1 MILAL
6 AAWQASISMQTA
18 APAVDGR
25 KKTEGANNSMATPL
39 QTSNTIDFNSARLSL
54 SKPQQTPP
62 SEAIREDYS
71 ERRYRMASSLQTT
84 LDIEQLLQLFLAEL
98 KPSVELDGLQ
108 YINENQRLQTVT
120 GRKASH
126 SCGYRLITANDH
138 LGEIVFYRNTR
149 FSDQN
154 LQAIEV
160 MLSALICPL
169 RNALTYRDAIM
180 ASLTDPLTSAGN
192 RIALDNALAR
202 EINLARRFKQPLS
215 LMVLDIDKFKYT
227 NDTYGHSAG
236 DAVLKHLVTIINKI
250 NRNTDLTFRYG
261 GDEIVVLLNRTNADG
276 ALVIAERLRKALES
290 QDIQLG
296 DDVIHSTISIGVTAF
311 AAQDTAESMF
321 TRADKALYLIKS
333 EGGNKVIGL

>member
-1 MILAL
+1 
-6 AAWQASISMQTA
+6 
-18 APAVDGR
+18 
-25 KKTEGANNSMATPL
+25 MATPL

-62 SEAIREDYS
+62 SESLREDYS

-84 LDIEQLLQLFLAEL
+84 LDIEQLLQLFLAEI
-98 KPSVELDGLQ
+98 KSNVTLDGLQ
-108 YINENQRLQTVT
+108 YIHENQRLQTVT

-138 LGEIVFYRNTR
+138 LGEIVFYRSTR
-149 FSDQN
+149 FSDEN

-169 RNALTYRDAIM
+169 RNALSYREAVM
-180 ASLTDPLTSAGN
+180 ASLTDSLTGAGN
-192 RIALDNALAR
+192 RIALDNALDR
-202 EINLARRFKQPLS
+202 EINLASRFKQPLS
-215 LMVLDIDKFKYT
+215 ILVMDIDKFKYV

-236 DAVLKHLVTIINKI
+236 DAVLKRFVAIINKI

-261 GDEIVVLLNRTNADG
+261 GDEIVVLLNRTNVDG
-276 ALVIAERLRKALES
+276 ALVIAERLRKAFDALEF
-290 QDIQLG
+290 QFG
-296 DDVIHSTISIGVTAF
+296 DDLIHTTMSIGVTAF
-311 AAQDTAESMF
+311 TEQDTADTMF

-333 EGGNKVIGL
+333 DGGNKVIGL

>member
-1 MILAL
+1 M
-6 AAWQASISMQTA
+6 ME
-18 APAVDGR
+18 R
-25 KKTEGANNSMATPL
+25 KPIMATPL

-54 SKPQQTPP
+54 SKPQP
-62 SEAIREDYS
+62 SLSETIREDYS
-71 ERRYRMASSLQTT
+71 ERRYRMATSLQST
-84 LDIEQLLQLFLAEL
+84 LDVEQLLQLFLGEL
-98 KPSVELDGLQ
+98 KSSVELDGLQ
-108 YINENQRLQTVT
+108 YINENQKLQIVT

-149 FSDQN
+149 FSDQH

-180 ASLTDPLTSAGN
+180 ASLTDPLTGAGN
-192 RIALDNALAR
+192 RIAMDNALER

-215 LMVLDIDKFKYT
+215 VLVMDIDKFKQI
-227 NDTYGHSAG
+227 NDQYGHGAG
-236 DAVLKHLVTIINKI
+236 DAVLKSIVSTITKI

-261 GDEIVVLLNRTNADG
+261 GDELVVLLNRTNADG
-276 ALVIAERLRKALES
+276 ALVIAERLRKAVKALE
-290 QDIQLG
+290 IPVG
-296 DDVIHSTISIGVTAF
+296 DEMITTSISIGATSF
-311 AAQDTAESMF
+311 TAQDSAESIF
-321 TRADKALYLIKS
+321 NRADKALYLIKS

>member
-1 MILAL
+1 
-6 AAWQASISMQTA
+6 MQIA
-18 APAVDGR
+18 EPVVYDS
-25 KKTEGANNSMATPL
+25 KKTEGARIRMATPL

-62 SEAIREDYS
+62 SESVREDYS

-98 KPSVELDGLQ
+98 KPSVDLDGLA
-108 YINENQRLQTVT
+108 YINENQRLQSVT

-169 RNALTYRDAIM
+169 RNALSYREAVQ
-180 ASLTDPLTSAGN
+180 ASLTDPLTGAGN
-192 RIALDNALAR
+192 RIALNNALER
-202 EINLARRFKQPLS
+202 EINLASRFKQPLS
-215 LMVLDIDKFKYT
+215 RLVMDIDRFKHV

-236 DAVLKHLVTIINKI
+236 DAVLKQLVAIINKI

-261 GDEIVVLLNRTNADG
+261 GDEIVILLNRTNADG
-276 ALVIAERLRKALES
+276 ALVIAERLRKAFDT
-290 QDIQLG
+290 QQVHFG
-296 DDVIHSTISIGVTAF
+296 DDVIHTSVSIGVTAF
-311 AAQDTAESMF
+311 VEQDNAETMF

>member
-1 MILAL
+1 
-6 AAWQASISMQTA
+6 
-18 APAVDGR
+18 
-25 KKTEGANNSMATPL
+25 MATPL

-62 SEAIREDYS
+62 SESVREDYS

-98 KPSVELDGLQ
+98 KPSVELDGLA
-108 YINENQRLQTVT
+108 YINENQRLQSVT

-169 RNALTYRDAIM
+169 RNALSYREAVQ
-180 ASLTDPLTSAGN
+180 ASLSDPLTGAGN
-192 RIALDNALAR
+192 RIALNNALAR
-202 EINLARRFKQPLS
+202 EINLASRFKQPLS
-215 LMVLDIDKFKYT
+215 ILVMDIDRFKHV
-227 NDTYGHSAG
+227 NDTFGHSAG
-236 DAVLKHLVTIINKI
+236 DAVLKQLVDIINKI

-261 GDEIVVLLNRTNADG
+261 GDEIVILLNRTNADG
-276 ALVIAERLRKALES
+276 ALVIAERLRKAMDS
-290 QDIQLG
+290 AQLQFG
-296 DDVIHSTISIGVTAF
+296 DDVIHTTVSIGVTAF
-311 AAQDTAESMF
+311 AEQDNAETMF

>member
-1 MILAL
+1 
-6 AAWQASISMQTA
+6 
-18 APAVDGR
+18 
-25 KKTEGANNSMATPL
+25 MATPL

-54 SKPQQTPP
+54 SKAQQTPP
-62 SEAIREDYS
+62 SESVREDYS

-84 LDIEQLLQLFLAEL
+84 LDIEQLLQLFLAEI

-108 YINENQRLQTVT
+108 YINENQRLQSVT

-169 RNALTYRDAIM
+169 RNALSYREAVM
-180 ASLTDPLTSAGN
+180 ASLSDPLTGAGN
-192 RIALDNALAR
+192 RIALNNALER
-202 EINLARRFKQPLS
+202 EINLASRFKQPLS
-215 LMVLDIDKFKYT
+215 ILVMDIDRFKHV
-227 NDTYGHSAG
+227 NDTFGHSAG
-236 DAVLKHLVTIINKI
+236 DAVIKHLVAIINKI

-261 GDEIVVLLNRTNADG
+261 GDEIVILLNRTNADG
-276 ALVIAERLRKALES
+276 ALVIAERLRKS
-290 QDIQLG
+290 FDTQQLQFG
-296 DDVIHSTISIGVTAF
+296 DDLIHTTVSIGLTAF
-311 AAQDTAESMF
+311 SEQDSAETMF

>member
-1 MILAL
+1 
-6 AAWQASISMQTA
+6 
-18 APAVDGR
+18 
-25 KKTEGANNSMATPL
+25 MATPL

-54 SKPQQTPP
+54 SKSQPTP
-62 SEAIREDYS
+62 SESIREDYS
-71 ERRYRMASSLQTT
+71 ERRYRMATSLQTT

-98 KPSVELDGLQ
+98 KPGVELDGLQ
-108 YINENQRLQTVT
+108 YINENQKLQIVT

-169 RNALTYRDAIM
+169 RNALTYRDALL
-180 ASLTDPLTSAGN
+180 ASLTDPLTGAGN
-192 RIALDNALAR
+192 RIALDNALER

-215 LMVLDIDKFKYT
+215 ILVLDIDRFKQV
-227 NDTYGHSAG
+227 NDSFGHSAG
-236 DAVLKHLVTIINKI
+236 DAVLRGIVHTLGKI

-261 GDEIVVLLNRTNADG
+261 GDELVVLLNRTNAEG
-276 ALVIAERLRKALES
+276 ALVIAERLRRAIETLEL
-290 QDIQLG
+290 QVG
-296 DDVIHSTISIGVTAF
+296 DDSLGTTVSIGVTSF
-311 AAQDTAESMF
+311 GAQDTADSMF
-321 TRADKALYLIKS
+321 NRADKALYLIKS
-333 EGGNKVIGL
+333 EGGNKVIAL

>member
-1 MILAL
+1 
-6 AAWQASISMQTA
+6 MQTA
-18 APAVDGR
+18 EPAIYGR
-25 KKTEGANNSMATPL
+25 KETEGAMNRMATPL

-54 SKPQQTPP
+54 SKPQQRP
-62 SEAIREDYS
+62 SSESVREDYS

-84 LDIEQLLQLFLAEL
+84 LDIEQLLQLFLAEI

-108 YINENQRLQTVT
+108 YINESQRLQTVT

-169 RNALTYRDAIM
+169 RNALTYREAVM
-180 ASLTDPLTSAGN
+180 ASLSDPLTGAGN
-192 RIALDNALAR
+192 RIALNNALER
-202 EINLARRFKQPLS
+202 EINLASRFKQPLS
-215 LMVLDIDKFKYT
+215 ILVMDIDKFKYV

-236 DAVLKHLVTIINKI
+236 DAVLRNLVSIINKI

-276 ALVIAERLRKALES
+276 ALVIAERLRKAFDS
-290 QDIQLG
+290 QELQFA
-296 DDVIHSTISIGVTAF
+296 DDVIRSSVSIGVTTF
-311 AAQDTAESMF
+311 ANQDTAESMF

>member
-1 MILAL
+1 
-6 AAWQASISMQTA
+6 
-18 APAVDGR
+18 
-25 KKTEGANNSMATPL
+25 MATPL

-54 SKPQQTPP
+54 TKPVVTPT
-62 SEAIREDYS
+62 EVARENYS
-71 ERRYRMASSLQTT
+71 ERRYRMAASLQTT

-108 YINENQRLQTVT
+108 YINETQQLQIVS

-169 RNALTYRDAIM
+169 RNALTYRDALM
-180 ASLTDPLTSAGN
+180 ASLTDPLTGAGN
-192 RIALDNALAR
+192 RIAMEHALER
-202 EINLARRFKQPLS
+202 EINLARRFKQPMS
-215 LMVLDIDKFKYT
+215 LLVVDIDKFKQI
-227 NDTYGHSAG
+227 NDALGHSAG
-236 DAVLKHLVTIINKI
+236 DAVLRQIVSTIVRI

-261 GDEIVVLLNRTNADG
+261 GDELVVLLNRTNAEG
-276 ALVIAERLRKALES
+276 ALVIAERLRKAIESLEIS
-290 QDIQLG
+290 LG
-296 DDVIHSTISIGVTAF
+296 DETIGTTVSIGVTSF
-311 AAQDTAESMF
+311 VGQDSAESMF
-321 TRADKALYLIKS
+321 NRADKALYLIKS
-333 EGGNKVIGL
+333 AGGNKAIGL

>member
-1 MILAL
+1 
-6 AAWQASISMQTA
+6 MQIA
-18 APAVDGR
+18 EPVVLDR
-25 KKTEGANNSMATPL
+25 KETEGANIRMATPL

-62 SEAIREDYS
+62 SESIREDYS

-98 KPSVELDGLQ
+98 KPSVELDGLA
-108 YINENQRLQTVT
+108 YINENQRLQSVT

-169 RNALTYRDAIM
+169 RNALSYREAVQ
-180 ASLTDPLTSAGN
+180 ASLSDPLTGAGN
-192 RIALDNALAR
+192 RIALNNALAR
-202 EINLARRFKQPLS
+202 EINLASRFKQPLS
-215 LMVLDIDKFKYT
+215 ILVMDIDRFKHV
-227 NDTYGHSAG
+227 NDTFGHSAG
-236 DAVLKHLVTIINKI
+236 DAVLKQLVDIINKI

-261 GDEIVVLLNRTNADG
+261 GDEIVILLNRTNADG
-276 ALVIAERLRKALES
+276 ALVIAERLRKAMDS
-290 QDIQLG
+290 AQLQFG
-296 DDVIHSTISIGVTAF
+296 DDVIHTTVSIGVTAF
-311 AAQDTAESMF
+311 AEQDNAETMF

>member
-1 MILAL
+1 
-6 AAWQASISMQTA
+6 
-18 APAVDGR
+18 
-25 KKTEGANNSMATPL
+25 MATPL

-54 SKPQQTPP
+54 SKQQTPP
-62 SEAIREDYS
+62 SESLREDYS

-84 LDIEQLLQLFLAEL
+84 LDIEQLLQLFLAEI

-169 RNALTYRDAIM
+169 RNALSYREAIM
-180 ASLTDPLTSAGN
+180 ASLTDPLTGAGN
-192 RIALDNALAR
+192 RIALNNALER
-202 EINLARRFKQPLS
+202 EINLASRFKQPLS
-215 LMVLDIDKFKYT
+215 LLVMDIDKFKYV
-227 NDTYGHSAG
+227 NDTFGHSAG
-236 DAVLKHLVTIINKI
+236 DAILKHFVTIINKI

-276 ALVIAERLRKALES
+276 ALVIAERLRKAFETQEL
-290 QDIQLG
+290 QFG
-296 DDVIHSTISIGVTAF
+296 DDLISTTMSIGVTAYTD
-311 AAQDTAESMF
+311 QDTAETMF
-321 TRADKALYLIKS
+321 TRADKALYMIKS

>member
-1 MILAL
+1 MHSA
-6 AAWQASISMQTA
+6 T
-18 APAVDGR
+18 PAVLGGNW
-25 KKTEGANNSMATPL
+25 TEGAQLRMATPL

-62 SEAIREDYS
+62 SETFREDYS
-71 ERRYRMASSLQTT
+71 ERRYRMAASLQTT

-108 YINENQRLQTVT
+108 YMNENQRLQTVT

-180 ASLTDPLTSAGN
+180 ASLTDPLTGAGN
-192 RIALDNALAR
+192 RIALDNALDR

-215 LMVLDIDKFKYT
+215 MLVLDIDKFKHV
-227 NDTYGHSAG
+227 NDTFGHSAG
-236 DAVLKHLVTIINKI
+236 DAVLRNLVDTLTKI

-261 GDEIVVLLNRTNADG
+261 GDEIVVLLNRTNVDG
-276 ALVIAERLRKALES
+276 ALVIAERIRKAYEAQKL
-290 QDIQLG
+290 QVG
-296 DDVIHSTISIGVTAF
+296 DDVIHSTVSVGVTTF
-311 AAQDTAESMF
+311 AAQDTADTMF
-321 TRADKALYLIKS
+321 NRADKALYLIKS

>member
-1 MILAL
+1 
-6 AAWQASISMQTA
+6 
-18 APAVDGR
+18 
-25 KKTEGANNSMATPL
+25 MATPL

-54 SKPQQTPP
+54 SKPPQTTPND
-62 SEAIREDYS
+62 SVREDFS

-98 KPSVELDGLQ
+98 KPSVALDGLA
-108 YINENQRLQTVT
+108 YINENQHLQTVT

-169 RNALTYRDAIM
+169 RNALSYREAVM
-180 ASLTDPLTSAGN
+180 ASLSDPLTGAGN
-192 RIALDNALAR
+192 RIALNNALAR
-202 EINLARRFKQPLS
+202 EINLANRFKQPLS
-215 LMVLDIDKFKYT
+215 ILVMDIDKFKYT

-236 DAVLKHLVTIINKI
+236 DAVLKHLVAIVNKI

-276 ALVIAERLRKALES
+276 ALVIAERLRKAFNSEDL
-290 QDIQLG
+290 QFG
-296 DDVIHSTISIGVTAF
+296 DDLLHTSVSIGMTAF
-311 AAQDTAESMF
+311 LDQDTAETMF
-321 TRADKALYLIKS
+321 TRADKALYLIKG